1 MEQIKTSKLTY
12 LGLMAVLAVG
22 LFLSACSSGSDS
34 GGSTVGTGSS
44 SVEGNV
50 TSVTLAM
57 MQPAINT
64 EYSLADFLKSLLPLQ
79 SAIADSPV
87 EGVNVAIGQLGTMTN
102 SSGYY
107 RIDGVPAGNH
117 AVQFAKNG
125 QVANTNITVG
135 EDQLVSMQNI
145 QMNGSRVH
153 VQNTMY
159 TSMGT
164 GTPGSPGSGMP
175 R

>member
-1 MEQIKTSKLTY
+1 MNQIKSSKRTY
-12 LGLMAVLAVG
+12 LGLMAVLTVA

-34 GGSTVGTGSS
+34 GGTSVGTGSS

-57 MQPAINT
+57 MQPAGNT
-64 EYSLADFLKSLLPLQ
+64 EYSLARFLKSLLPLQ

-87 EGVNVAIGQLGTMTN
+87 EGVNVAIGGLGTMTN

-107 RIDGVPAGNH
+107 RIDGVPAGTH

-125 QVANTNITVG
+125 QVASTNVTVG
-135 EDQLVSMQNI
+135 ENQLVSMQNI
-145 QMNGSRVH
+145 QMSGSQVH

-159 TSMGT
+159 SAM
-164 GTPGSPGSGMP
+164 GSGMA